1 MPDQDVRL
9 QHLKVWLDEQLAI
22 LFADQGWGAVPP
34 ATLTAASSDASF
46 RRYFRWE
53 GEGRSFVVMDAPPP
67 QENCKPFVDIAFL
80 LAKSGINVPKI
91 YAEDLERGF
100 LLLND
105 LGNETYLDVIDGENA
120 DVLFSDALKALLAFQ
135 QLPMVAPL
143 PSYDVALLRRELEL
157 FPEWYVK
164 RELGIEFDA
173 AQQQQWQAV
182 SDLLID
188 SDLAQPK
195 VLVHRDYMPR
205 NLMLSEPNP
214 GVLDFQDAVYGPVTY
229 DVTCLF
235 KDALQ
240 ALLAFQQLPMV
251 APLPSYDVA
260 LLRRELE
267 LFPEW
272 YVKRELGI
280 ELDAA
285 QQVLWQQVS
294 DLLID
299 SALAQPKVL
308 VHRDYMPRNL
318 MISEPNPGVLD
329 FQDAVYGPV
338 TYDVTCLF
346 KDAFLSWPE
355 ERVRGWLDS
364 YWQQASA
371 LNIPVQPDFED
382 FLRASDLMGV
392 QRHLKVIGIFAR
404 ICHRDG
410 KPRYLADVPRFFAYI
425 DAVIARRPE
434 LAELDVLLASLR
446 AGVKA

>member
-105 LGNETYLDVIDGENA
+105 LGNKTYLDVIDGENA
-120 DVLFSDALKALLAFQ
+120 DALFDDALQSLLAFQ

-164 RELGIEFDA
+164 RELGVEFDA
-173 AQQQQWQAV
+173 TQQQQWQQV
-182 SDLLID
+182 SNLLID
-188 SDLAQPK
+188 SALAQPK

-235 KDALQ
+235 KDA
-240 ALLAFQQLPMV
+240 
-251 APLPSYDVA
+251 
-260 LLRRELE
+260 
-267 LFPEW
+267 
-272 YVKRELGI
+272 
-280 ELDAA
+280 
-285 QQVLWQQVS
+285 
-294 DLLID
+294 
-299 SALAQPKVL
+299 
-308 VHRDYMPRNL
+308 
-318 MISEPNPGVLD
+318 
-329 FQDAVYGPV
+329 
-338 TYDVTCLF
+338 
-346 KDAFLSWPE
+346 FLSWPE
-355 ERVRGWLDS
+355 ERVRGWLEN

-371 LNIPVQPDFED
+371 LNIPVQPDLED

-410 KPRYLADVPRFFAYI
+410 KPRYLTDVPRFFAYI
-425 DAVIARRPE
+425 EAVIARRPE
-434 LAELDVLLASLR
+434 LAPLQALFDSLR
-446 AGVKA
+446 GGVKA

>member
-9 QHLKVWLDEQLAI
+9 QHLKVWLDEQLPI
-22 LFADQGWGAVPP
+22 LFTQQGWGAVPP

-53 GEGRSFVVMDAPPP
+53 GAGRSLIVMDAPPP

-105 LGNETYLDVIDGENA
+105 LGNRTYLDVIDGENA
-120 DVLFSDALKALLAFQ
+120 DDLFRDALQALLAFQ

-164 RELGIEFDA
+164 RELGIELDA
-173 AQQQQWQAV
+173 TQQQLWQQA
-182 SDLLID
+182 SELLIN
-188 SDLAQPK
+188 SALAQPK

-235 KDALQ
+235 KDA
-240 ALLAFQQLPMV
+240 
-251 APLPSYDVA
+251 
-260 LLRRELE
+260 
-267 LFPEW
+267 
-272 YVKRELGI
+272 
-280 ELDAA
+280 
-285 QQVLWQQVS
+285 
-294 DLLID
+294 
-299 SALAQPKVL
+299 
-308 VHRDYMPRNL
+308 
-318 MISEPNPGVLD
+318 
-329 FQDAVYGPV
+329 
-338 TYDVTCLF
+338 
-346 KDAFLSWPE
+346 FLSWPE
-355 ERVRGWLDS
+355 ERVRGWLEN
-364 YWQQASA
+364 YWQEAAA
-371 LNIPVQPDFED
+371 LGIPVQPDFED

-410 KPRYLADVPRFFAYI
+410 KPRYLGDVPRFFAYI
-425 DAVIARRPE
+425 EAVIARRPE
-434 LAELDVLLASLR
+434 LAPLDELLCSLR
-446 AGVKA
+446 QSAGATA

>member
-9 QHLKVWLDEQLAI
+9 QHLKVWLDEQLPI
-22 LFADQGWGAVPP
+22 LFTQQGWGTVPP

-53 GEGRSFVVMDAPPP
+53 GEGRSLIVMDAPPP

-105 LGNETYLDVIDGENA
+105 LGNQTYLDVIDGENA
-120 DVLFSDALKALLAFQ
+120 DDLF
-135 QLPMVAPL
+135 
-143 PSYDVALLRRELEL
+143 
-157 FPEWYVK
+157 
-164 RELGIEFDA
+164 G
-173 AQQQQWQAV
+173 
-182 SDLLID
+182 
-188 SDLAQPK
+188 
-195 VLVHRDYMPR
+195 
-205 NLMLSEPNP
+205 
-214 GVLDFQDAVYGPVTY
+214 
-229 DVTCLF
+229 
-235 KDALQ
+235 DALQ

-280 ELDAA
+280 EFDPA
-285 QQVLWQQVS
+285 QQQLWQQAS
-294 DLLID
+294 ELLID

-318 MISEPNPGVLD
+318 MISVPNPGVLD

-355 ERVRGWLDS
+355 ARVCGWLER
-364 YWQQASA
+364 YWQQAGA
-371 LNIPVQPDFED
+371 LGIPVQPDLED

-410 KPRYLADVPRFFAYI
+410 KPRYLGDVPRFFAYI
-425 DAVIARRPE
+425 EAVIARRPE
-434 LAELDVLLASLR
+434 LAPLDELLGSLR
-446 AGVKA
+446 RSAGATA

>member
-9 QHLKVWLDEQLAI
+9 QHLKVWLDEQLAN
-22 LFADQGWGAVPP
+22 LFAEQGWGAVPP

-53 GEGRSFVVMDAPPP
+53 GAGRSFVVMDAPPP

-105 LGNETYLDVIDGENA
+105 LGNKTFLDVIDSENA
-120 DVLFSDALKALLAFQ
+120 DALFGDALQALLAFQ

-173 AQQQQWQAV
+173 AQQQQWQSV

-188 SDLAQPK
+188 SALAQPK

-235 KDALQ
+235 KDA
-240 ALLAFQQLPMV
+240 
-251 APLPSYDVA
+251 
-260 LLRRELE
+260 
-267 LFPEW
+267 
-272 YVKRELGI
+272 
-280 ELDAA
+280 
-285 QQVLWQQVS
+285 
-294 DLLID
+294 
-299 SALAQPKVL
+299 
-308 VHRDYMPRNL
+308 
-318 MISEPNPGVLD
+318 
-329 FQDAVYGPV
+329 
-338 TYDVTCLF
+338 
-346 KDAFLSWPE
+346 FLSWPE
-355 ERVRGWLDS
+355 ERVRGWLEN

-371 LNIPVQPDFED
+371 LNIPVQPVLED

-410 KPRYLADVPRFFAYI
+410 KPRYLADVPRFFSYI
-425 DAVIARRPE
+425 EAVIARRPE
-434 LAELDVLLASLR
+434 LADLQALLASLR
-446 AGVKA
+446 DGAQA

>member
-9 QHLKVWLDEQLAI
+9 QHLKVWLDEQLAK
-22 LFADQGWGAVPP
+22 LFAEQGWGPVPP

-53 GEGRSFVVMDAPPP
+53 GDGRSFVVMDAPPP

-91 YAEDLERGF
+91 YAEDLDRGF

-105 LGNETYLDVIDGENA
+105 LGNKTYLDVIDGENA
-120 DVLFSDALKALLAFQ
+120 DALFHDALQALLAFQ

-143 PSYDVALLRRELEL
+143 PGYDVALLRRELEL

-164 RELGIEFDA
+164 RELGVEFDA
-173 AQQQQWQAV
+173 TQQQQWQRI
-182 SDLLID
+182 SELLI
-188 SDLAQPK
+188 
-195 VLVHRDYMPR
+195 
-205 NLMLSEPNP
+205 N
-214 GVLDFQDAVYGPVTY
+214 
-229 DVTCLF
+229 
-235 KDALQ
+235 
-240 ALLAFQQLPMV
+240 
-251 APLPSYDVA
+251 
-260 LLRRELE
+260 
-267 LFPEW
+267 
-272 YVKRELGI
+272 
-280 ELDAA
+280 
-285 QQVLWQQVS
+285 
-294 DLLID
+294 

-355 ERVRGWLDS
+355 ERVRGWLES

-371 LNIPVQPDFED
+371 LDIPVHADFED

-410 KPRYLADVPRFFAYI
+410 KPRYLADVPRFFSYI

-434 LAELDVLLASLR
+434 LAELQALFSSLR
-446 AGVKA
+446 AGATA

>member
-9 QHLKVWLDEQLAI
+9 QHLKVWLDEQLAK
-22 LFADQGWGAVPP
+22 LFAEQGWGTVPP

-53 GEGRSFVVMDAPPP
+53 GDGRSFIVMDAPPP

-105 LGNETYLDVIDGENA
+105 LGNKTYLDVIDGENA
-120 DVLFSDALKALLAFQ
+120 DALFHDALQALLAFQ

-164 RELGIEFDA
+164 HELGIEFDA
-173 AQQQQWQAV
+173 AQQQQWQHI
-182 SDLLID
+182 SELLID
-188 SDLAQPK
+188 SALAQPK

-235 KDALQ
+235 KDA
-240 ALLAFQQLPMV
+240 
-251 APLPSYDVA
+251 
-260 LLRRELE
+260 
-267 LFPEW
+267 
-272 YVKRELGI
+272 
-280 ELDAA
+280 
-285 QQVLWQQVS
+285 
-294 DLLID
+294 
-299 SALAQPKVL
+299 
-308 VHRDYMPRNL
+308 
-318 MISEPNPGVLD
+318 
-329 FQDAVYGPV
+329 
-338 TYDVTCLF
+338 
-346 KDAFLSWPE
+346 FLSWPE
-355 ERVRGWLDS
+355 ERVRGWLES

-371 LNIPVQPDFED
+371 LDIPVQTDFED

-410 KPRYLADVPRFFAYI
+410 KPRYLADVPRFFSYI
-425 DAVIARRPE
+425 GAVIARRPE
-434 LAELDVLLASLR
+434 LAELQALFSSLH
-446 AGVKA
+446 AGATA

>member
-53 GEGRSFVVMDAPPP
+53 GEGKSFVVMDAPPP

-105 LGNETYLDVIDGENA
+105 LGNKTYLDVIDSENA
-120 DVLFSDALKALLAFQ
+120 DALFSDALQALLAFQ

-164 RELGIEFDA
+164 RELGVEFDS
-173 AQQQQWQAV
+173 AQQQQWQQI

-188 SDLAQPK
+188 SALAQPK

-235 KDALQ
+235 KDA
-240 ALLAFQQLPMV
+240 
-251 APLPSYDVA
+251 
-260 LLRRELE
+260 
-267 LFPEW
+267 
-272 YVKRELGI
+272 
-280 ELDAA
+280 
-285 QQVLWQQVS
+285 
-294 DLLID
+294 
-299 SALAQPKVL
+299 
-308 VHRDYMPRNL
+308 
-318 MISEPNPGVLD
+318 
-329 FQDAVYGPV
+329 
-338 TYDVTCLF
+338 
-346 KDAFLSWPE
+346 FLSWPE
-355 ERVRGWLDS
+355 ERVRGWLEN

-371 LNIPVQPDFED
+371 LNIPVQSNFED

-410 KPRYLADVPRFFAYI
+410 KPRYLADVPRFFSYI
-425 DAVIARRPE
+425 EAVIARRPE
-434 LAELDVLLASLR
+434 LAELQALFTSLR
-446 AGVKA
+446 GGATA

>member
-9 QHLKVWLDEQLAI
+9 QHLKVWLDEQLAT
-22 LFADQGWGAVPP
+22 LFAEQGWGTVPP

-91 YAEDLERGF
+91 YAEDLDRGF

-105 LGNETYLDVIDGENA
+105 LGNKTYLDVINGENA
-120 DVLFSDALKALLAFQ
+120 DALFGDALQALLAFQ

-164 RELGIEFDA
+164 RELGVEFDA
-173 AQQQQWQAV
+173 TQQQQWQQV

-188 SDLAQPK
+188 SALAQPK

-235 KDALQ
+235 KDA
-240 ALLAFQQLPMV
+240 
-251 APLPSYDVA
+251 
-260 LLRRELE
+260 
-267 LFPEW
+267 
-272 YVKRELGI
+272 
-280 ELDAA
+280 
-285 QQVLWQQVS
+285 
-294 DLLID
+294 
-299 SALAQPKVL
+299 
-308 VHRDYMPRNL
+308 
-318 MISEPNPGVLD
+318 
-329 FQDAVYGPV
+329 
-338 TYDVTCLF
+338 
-346 KDAFLSWPE
+346 FLSWPE
-355 ERVRGWLDS
+355 ERVRAWLES

-410 KPRYLADVPRFFAYI
+410 KPRYLADVPRFFSYI

-434 LAELDVLLASLR
+434 LAELQALFTCLR
-446 AGVKA
+446 GGATA

>member
-1 MPDQDVRL
+1 MPDQDIRL

-22 LFADQGWGAVPP
+22 LFAQQGWGAVPP

-53 GEGRSFVVMDAPPP
+53 GAGQSLILMDAPPP

-105 LGNETYLDVIDGENA
+105 LGNQTYLDVIDSENA
-120 DVLFSDALKALLAFQ
+120 DNLFNDALQALLAFQ

-143 PSYDVALLRRELEL
+143 PSYDVALLRRELQL

-164 RELGIEFDA
+164 HELGVEFDA
-173 AQQQQWQAV
+173 AQQVLWQQV

-188 SDLAQPK
+188 SALAQPK

-235 KDALQ
+235 KDA
-240 ALLAFQQLPMV
+240 
-251 APLPSYDVA
+251 
-260 LLRRELE
+260 
-267 LFPEW
+267 
-272 YVKRELGI
+272 
-280 ELDAA
+280 
-285 QQVLWQQVS
+285 
-294 DLLID
+294 
-299 SALAQPKVL
+299 
-308 VHRDYMPRNL
+308 
-318 MISEPNPGVLD
+318 
-329 FQDAVYGPV
+329 
-338 TYDVTCLF
+338 
-346 KDAFLSWPE
+346 FLSWPE
-355 ERVRGWLDS
+355 ERVRGWLEN
-364 YWQQASA
+364 YWQQAAA
-371 LNIPVQPDFED
+371 LDIPVQPDFED

-410 KPRYLADVPRFFAYI
+410 KPRYLGDVPRFFAYI

-434 LAELDVLLASLR
+434 LAGLDVLLASLR
-446 AGVKA
+446 AGVTA

>member
-22 LFADQGWGAVPP
+22 LFAEQGWGAVPP

-53 GEGRSFVVMDAPPP
+53 GEGKSFIVMDAPPP

-105 LGNETYLDVIDGENA
+105 LGNKTYLDVIDSENA
-120 DVLFSDALKALLAFQ
+120 DDLFNDALQALLAFQ

-157 FPEWYVK
+157 FPDWYVK
-164 RELGIEFDA
+164 HELGIEFDA
-173 AQQQQWQAV
+173 AQKMLWQNV
-182 SDLLID
+182 TDLLID
-188 SDLAQPK
+188 SALAQPK

-235 KDALQ
+235 KDA
-240 ALLAFQQLPMV
+240 
-251 APLPSYDVA
+251 
-260 LLRRELE
+260 
-267 LFPEW
+267 
-272 YVKRELGI
+272 
-280 ELDAA
+280 
-285 QQVLWQQVS
+285 
-294 DLLID
+294 
-299 SALAQPKVL
+299 
-308 VHRDYMPRNL
+308 
-318 MISEPNPGVLD
+318 
-329 FQDAVYGPV
+329 
-338 TYDVTCLF
+338 
-346 KDAFLSWPE
+346 FLSWPE
-355 ERVRGWLDS
+355 ERVRGWLET
-364 YWQQASA
+364 YWQQAA
-371 LNIPVQPDFED
+371 TLDIPVQPDFEE

-425 DAVIARRPE
+425 EAVIARRPE
-434 LAELDVLLASLR
+434 LAELDVLLLSLR
-446 AGVKA
+446 AGANA

>member
-9 QHLKVWLDEQLAI
+9 QHLKVWLDEQLAV
-22 LFADQGWGAVPP
+22 LFAEQGWGAVPP

-53 GEGRSFVVMDAPPP
+53 GAGRSFIVMDAPPP

-105 LGNETYLDVIDGENA
+105 LGNKTYLDVIDSENA
-120 DVLFSDALKALLAFQ
+120 DDLFNDALQALTAFQ

-164 RELGIEFDA
+164 RELGIEFDP
-173 AQQQQWQAV
+173 AQQVLWDNV
-182 SDLLID
+182 TELLID
-188 SDLAQPK
+188 SALAQPK

-235 KDALQ
+235 KDA
-240 ALLAFQQLPMV
+240 
-251 APLPSYDVA
+251 
-260 LLRRELE
+260 
-267 LFPEW
+267 
-272 YVKRELGI
+272 
-280 ELDAA
+280 
-285 QQVLWQQVS
+285 
-294 DLLID
+294 
-299 SALAQPKVL
+299 
-308 VHRDYMPRNL
+308 
-318 MISEPNPGVLD
+318 
-329 FQDAVYGPV
+329 
-338 TYDVTCLF
+338 
-346 KDAFLSWPE
+346 FLSWPE
-355 ERVRGWLDS
+355 ERVHGWLEG
-364 YWQQASA
+364 YWKQAVA
-371 LNIPVQPDFED
+371 LGIPVQPDFDD

-434 LAELDVLLASLR
+434 LAELDVLLLSLR
-446 AGVKA
+446 AGANA

>member
-22 LFADQGWGAVPP
+22 LFAEQGWGAIPP

-53 GEGRSFVVMDAPPP
+53 GAGRSFIVMDAPPP

-91 YAEDLERGF
+91 YAEDLDRGF

-105 LGNETYLDVIDGENA
+105 LGNKTYLDVIDSENA
-120 DVLFSDALKALLAFQ
+120 DDLFS
-135 QLPMVAPL
+135 
-143 PSYDVALLRRELEL
+143 
-157 FPEWYVK
+157 
-164 RELGIEFDA
+164 
-173 AQQQQWQAV
+173 
-182 SDLLID
+182 
-188 SDLAQPK
+188 
-195 VLVHRDYMPR
+195 
-205 NLMLSEPNP
+205 
-214 GVLDFQDAVYGPVTY
+214 
-229 DVTCLF
+229 
-235 KDALQ
+235 DALQ

-318 MISEPNPGVLD
+318 MLSEPNPGVLD

-355 ERVRGWLDS
+355 ERVRGWLES

-410 KPRYLADVPRFFAYI
+410 KPRYLEDVPRFFAYI
-425 DAVIARRPE
+425 EAVVARRPE

>member
-9 QHLKVWLDEQLAI
+9 QHLKVWLDEQLAA
-22 LFADQGWGAVPP
+22 LFAEQDWGVVPP

-46 RRYFRWE
+46 RRYFRCE

-105 LGNETYLDVIDGENA
+105 LGNKTYLDVIDSENA
-120 DVLFSDALKALLAFQ
+120 DDLFKDALQALLAFQ

-164 RELGIEFDA
+164 RELGIEFDS
-173 AQQQQWQAV
+173 AQQMLWQNV
-182 SDLLID
+182 TELLID
-188 SDLAQPK
+188 SALAQPK

-235 KDALQ
+235 KDA
-240 ALLAFQQLPMV
+240 
-251 APLPSYDVA
+251 
-260 LLRRELE
+260 
-267 LFPEW
+267 
-272 YVKRELGI
+272 
-280 ELDAA
+280 
-285 QQVLWQQVS
+285 
-294 DLLID
+294 
-299 SALAQPKVL
+299 
-308 VHRDYMPRNL
+308 
-318 MISEPNPGVLD
+318 
-329 FQDAVYGPV
+329 
-338 TYDVTCLF
+338 
-346 KDAFLSWPE
+346 FLSWPE
-355 ERVRGWLDS
+355 ERVRGWLEA
-364 YWQQASA
+364 YWQQAGD
-371 LNIPVQPDFED
+371 LGIPVQPDFDD

-410 KPRYLADVPRFFAYI
+410 KPRYLGDVPRFFAYI

-434 LAELDVLLASLR
+434 LAELDVLLLSLR
-446 AGVKA
+446 AGANA